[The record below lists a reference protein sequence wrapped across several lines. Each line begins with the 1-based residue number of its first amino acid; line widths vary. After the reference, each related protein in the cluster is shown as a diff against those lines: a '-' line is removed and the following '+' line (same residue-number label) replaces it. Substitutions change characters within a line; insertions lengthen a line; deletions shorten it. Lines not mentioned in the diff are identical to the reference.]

1 MKIIVGLGN
10 PGKKYDQARHNLG
23 FAVIDQLA
31 TRTGETWQENKKF
44 KAEIIQ
50 TTDYF
55 LVKPLTFMNNS
66 GEAVRAILNYY
77 DLLTVNEAGEA
88 MANSDL
94 SEILTVIHDELDL
107 PLGKYKISINSSAAG
122 HRGVQSII
130 DHLQTQNFTR
140 LRIGIATNKLDKIP
154 SDVFVQKKFS
164 RDEQKIV
171 DNLMP
176 QLLAN
181 F

>member
-1 MKIIVGLGN
+1 MKIIIGLGN
-10 PGKKYDQARHNLG
+10 PGKKYDKTRHNLG
-23 FAVIDQLA
+23 FTVIDQLA
-31 TRTGETWQENKKF
+31 VRSGGTWQENKKF
-44 KAEIIQ
+44 KAEIIK

-55 LVKPLTFMNNS
+55 LVKPLTFMNSS
-66 GEAVRAILNYY
+66 GETARAILDYY
-77 DLLTVNEAGEA
+77 DLLTVNETGETTP
-88 MANSDL
+88 NSDL
-94 SEILTVIHDELDL
+94 SEVLTVIHDELDL

-140 LRIGIATNKLDKIP
+140 LRLGIATDKLDKIP
-154 SDVFVQKKFS
+154 RDVFVLKKFG
-164 RDEQKIV
+164 RDEQKII
-171 DNLMP
+171 DSLMP

>member
-1 MKIIVGLGN
+1 
-10 PGKKYDQARHNLG
+10 
-23 FAVIDQLA
+23 
-31 TRTGETWQENKKF
+31 
-44 KAEIIQ
+44 
-50 TTDYF
+50 
-55 LVKPLTFMNNS
+55 MNNS
-66 GEAVRAILNYY
+66 GEAVRAILDYY

-88 MANSDL
+88 TANSDL
-94 SEILTVIHDELDL
+94 SETLTIIHDELDL

-140 LRIGIATNKLDKIP
+140 LRIGIATDKLDKIP
-154 SDVFVQKKFS
+154 SDVFVLKKFN
-164 RDEQKIV
+164 RDEQKTV
-171 DNLMP
+171 DNLIP